1 MMERFKKH
9 CETPI
14 TWGAYYKVCG
24 ISLISYAIFVA
35 SMYGV
40 SRYQLYRSRRTEHVE
55 DEAE

>member
-24 ISLISYAIFVA
+24 VSLISYAIFVA
-35 SMYGV
+35 SLYGV
-40 SRYQLYRSRRTEHVE
+40 SKYQFYRSRRKENSKG
-55 DEAE
+55 EAE